1 MLKGWRITQM
11 TKRRFNDIRARLLMR
26 FKSHGS
32 FAPNNDVE
40 EFVAEII
47 EAKHELD
54 EKVKEYKETCIRK
67 TSLVLREV

>member
-1 MLKGWRITQM
+1 MD
-11 TKRRFNDIRARLLMR
+11 KRRFNDIRARLLMR

-32 FAPNNDVE
+32 FAPNNEVE

-54 EKVKEYKETCIRK
+54 KRVEEYKENEKWKR
-67 TSLVLREV
+67 L

>member
-1 MLKGWRITQM
+1 M

-32 FAPNNDVE
+32 FAPNNEVE

-47 EAKHELD
+47 ESKHKLD
-54 EKVKEYKETCIRK
+54 KRVAEFTEDR
-67 TSLVLREV
+67 

>member
-1 MLKGWRITQM
+1 MVGVILVM

-32 FAPNNDVE
+32 FAPNNEVE

-47 EAKHELD
+47 ESKHKLD
-54 EKVKEYKETCIRK
+54 KRVADYVEDR
-67 TSLVLREV
+67 

>member
-1 MLKGWRITQM
+1 
-11 TKRRFNDIRARLLMR
+11 MR

-32 FAPNNDVE
+32 FAPNNEVE

-54 EKVKEYKETCIRK
+54 KRVEEYVEGR
-67 TSLVLREV
+67 